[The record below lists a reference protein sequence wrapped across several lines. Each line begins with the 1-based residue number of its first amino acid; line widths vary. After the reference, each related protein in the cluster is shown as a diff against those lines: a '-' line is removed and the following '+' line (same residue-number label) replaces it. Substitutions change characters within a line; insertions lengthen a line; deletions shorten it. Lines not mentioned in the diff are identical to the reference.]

1 MKKHIKN
8 LCIKTDYTIS
18 KSMKKINKLG
28 TRCLFVL
35 NSDSEFVG
43 TISDG
48 DIRRSI
54 LKGSNLNLGIEKI
67 YNSKPMVLKQNDKN
81 ITKKIQNL
89 KNKKY
94 LNLIPILNN
103 KNIVVDYVNLDK
115 TFKIKSKANLTNKFP
130 LVIIAGGFGK
140 RFQPFSNIVPKP
152 LLPINGKSLLEI
164 IINKYEENGG
174 KKIILS
180 LGHKANLIISYLKN
194 IQYLKKLNIIKE
206 TKPLGTI
213 GSLSKISKFLT
224 KHKNIT
230 VTNCDTIITHEYH
243 KICQFHLNKKND
255 LTIVVCK
262 KSYKF
267 PYGSC
272 ILDENENLKKIHE
285 KPEFKIL
292 AHTGFYLLNT
302 SLIKLIK
309 KNTSIDFNE
318 FIELCLDN
326 KFKIG
331 VYPISSEE
339 WLDIGDLS
347 RLNDFNFLNNV
358 KI

>member
-1 MKKHIKN
+1 MKKNIKN
-8 LCIKTDYTIS
+8 LCINKDYTIS

-28 TRCLFVL
+28 TRCLFIL
-35 NSDSEFVG
+35 NSNSQFIG

-54 LKGSNLNLGIEKI
+54 LKGANLNQSIEKF
-67 YNSKPMVLKQNDKN
+67 YNSKPMVLKKNDKN
-81 ITKKIQNL
+81 ITKKINNL

-94 LNLIPILNN
+94 LNLIPVLNDKN
-103 KNIVVDYVNLDK
+103 KVVDFVNLDK
-115 TFKIKSKANLTNKFP
+115 IYKVKSTLNHTSKFP

-140 RFQPFSNIVPKP
+140 RFQPFSHIVPKP

-164 IINKYEENGG
+164 IINKYQENGG

-194 IQYLKKLNIIKE
+194 IKYFHKLNFIKE

-213 GSLSKISKFLT
+213 GSLSKASKFLT
-224 KHKNIT
+224 KNQNIT
-230 VTNCDTIITHEYH
+230 VTNCDTIISHDYNKICEYH
-243 KICQFHLNKKND
+243 LNEKND
-255 LTIVVCK
+255 LTVVVCN
-262 KSYKF
+262 KSYKS

-272 ILDENENLKKIHE
+272 ILDENQNLIKMHE

-318 FIELCLDN
+318 FIKLCIGN
-326 KFKIG
+326 KSKIG
-331 VYPISSEE
+331 VYPISSDE

-347 RLNDFNFLNNV
+347 RFNDLNFLNNV

>member
-1 MKKHIKN
+1 MKLNIKN
-8 LCIKTDYTIS
+8 LCINKDYTIS
-18 KSMKKINKLG
+18 KSMKKINKIG
-28 TRCLFVL
+28 SRCLLVL
-35 NSDSEFVG
+35 NEDQEFIG

-54 LKGSNLNLGIEKI
+54 LKGFNINSSIERI
-67 YNSKPMVLKQNDKN
+67 YNSNPMFLKDNDKN
-81 ITKKIQNL
+81 ITKKINNL

-94 LNLIPILNN
+94 LNLIPILNDKN
-103 KNIVVDYVNLDK
+103 KVIDCVNLDK
-115 TFKIKSKANLTNKFP
+115 INNVKSKVNYISKFP

-174 KKIILS
+174 KKIIIS

-194 IQYLKKLNIIKE
+194 TKYFHKLNFIKE
-206 TKPLGTI
+206 NKPLGTV
-213 GSLSKISKFLT
+213 GSLSKAYKYLN
-224 KHKNIT
+224 KYKYIT
-230 VTNCDTIITHEYH
+230 VTNCDTIITHEYN
-243 KICQFHLNKKND
+243 KICQHHLNEKND
-255 LTIVVCK
+255 LTIVVCNK
-262 KSYKF
+262 IYKS

-272 ILDENENLKKIHE
+272 ILDKNKNFLKIQE

-292 AHTGFYLLNT
+292 AHTGFYFLNT
-302 SLIKLIK
+302 QLIKLIK

-318 FIELCLDN
+318 FIDLCVSN
-326 KFKIG
+326 KSKIG
-331 VYPISSEE
+331 VYPIQSTE
-339 WLDIGDLS
+339 WLDVGDLS
-347 RLNDFNFLNNV
+347 RLNDLNFLKNV